1 MKKLIAILLFAAAVS
16 GCKSPYDYMENWLI
30 REDAVRPFSV
40 PVDIIYVQDR
50 LYFESGTLPLMQS
63 IAMDAVGRGKFDGFA
78 RVFSPLVACEE
89 DVEKAIE
96 WYIKH
101 HNKSGRSFALI
112 GEGEGGALLKA
123 YAEDNADWLEKK
135 GLVASF
141 YSELPDKGFVSEEM
155 IRKIKQSAAAVRY
168 RRQWGREMPGG
179 ECSKDE

>member
-1 MKKLIAILLFAAAVS
+1 MRKLILVLLVVAALS
-16 GCKSPYDYMENWLI
+16 GCKSKSPYDYMENWLI

-40 PVDIIYVQDR
+40 PVDVIYVQDR

-63 IAMDAVGRGKFDGFA
+63 VAMDAVGRGKFDGFA

-96 WYIKH
+96 WYVSH
-101 HNKSGRSFALI
+101 HNRKGRSFAFI

-123 YAEDNADWLEKK
+123 YAEGNAEWLEKK

-155 IRKIKQSAAAVRY
+155 IRKIRSRASAVRY
-168 RRQWGREMPGG
+168 NRQWNREMPVG
-179 ECSKDE
+179 E